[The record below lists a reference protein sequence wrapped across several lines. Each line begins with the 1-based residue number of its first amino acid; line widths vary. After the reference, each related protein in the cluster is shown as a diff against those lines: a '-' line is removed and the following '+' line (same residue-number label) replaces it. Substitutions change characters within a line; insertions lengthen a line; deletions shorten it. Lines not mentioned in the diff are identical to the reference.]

1 LYQKIAVILKALKK
15 NARAIKNLIKDWED
29 RDKVESFVKPRWS
42 ESDESKYGTTLNYEL
57 HRTRRII
64 EMLRGQEEM
73 IESKISE
80 IDHLSETVRRLTSD
94 ALSVLDAPL
103 SC

>member
-1 LYQKIAVILKALKK
+1 LYQKITVILKALKQ
-15 NARAIKNLIKDWED
+15 NARTIKNLIKDWED
-29 RDKVESFVKPRWS
+29 RDKVEVKPRWS

-57 HRTRRII
+57 RRTRRII
-64 EMLRGQEEM
+64 EMLGGQEEM
-73 IESKISE
+73 IESEISE
-80 IDHLSETVRRLTSD
+80 VGRLSETVRRLTFG